1 VTIAQKIRLNALLL
15 EREAL
20 FVRIHACEQAA
31 AGLLGGPYPF
41 GRPSL
46 PSDQRVKR
54 KAGAVRGGA
63 GARDPLRRLEAGE
76 TAFRVTY
83 QQGGHEVVETH
94 AEVEALRALLAGQTS
109 QLQVRRVET
118 IDAAGAIRATLVES
132 AAVSGS

>member
-1 VTIAQKIRLNALLL
+1 MTVAQKIRVNALLL

-41 GRPSL
+41 ERPPL

-54 KAGAVRGGA
+54 KTGAGKGGA
-63 GARDPLRRLEAGE
+63 GARDPLRRLEADE
-76 TAFRVTY
+76 VAFRVTY

-94 AEVEALRALLAGQTS
+94 AEVDALRALLAGQTS

-118 IDAAGAIRATLVES
+118 VDAAGVIRATLVGP
-132 AAVSGS
+132 AAPGG